1 MKDNF
6 QYIKQLENC
15 RYPVTSEYNG
25 TQVTYSIVT
34 ASPTWE
40 LVILNITYNELVEK
54 LKAHFGIFPV
64 LGTNEEGQGSIQSY
78 RNHLSTLNSFLASV
92 GKTLESRV
100 GVELGSAFES
110 SLKWLLLSAY
120 HRHLAHEARPAHAP
134 ELDSPPPQGR

>member
-110 SLKWLLLSAY
+110 SLK
-120 HRHLAHEARPAHAP
+120 
-134 ELDSPPPQGR
+134 